1 MNALVPSRPT
11 VPHWFPQALR
21 ALLRRGAVLALFACA
36 PIVSASDGPFGGREL
51 RAFVVSGQSFH
62 PEGQG
67 FAEIGSPVVQWGR
80 FLSRRL
86 EALVE
91 IQPLVLVNQPKV
103 PPYGERETV
112 EAFAADVGLRW
123 YFSPTKWSP
132 KLYLE
137 ILDGPFYALRRV
149 PARGSTFNFLTQMG
163 GGVRLSLGDRW
174 HPFVSYRWVHI
185 SNAGTGQHNPDW
197 DFHGLVIGGA
207 LVLPD

>member
-1 MNALVPSRPT
+1 MPLRISPLAVRNRFLR
-11 VPHWFPQALR
+11 ALR
-21 ALLRRGAVLALFACA
+21 AFVRCGALGLVVFLGPSLAA
-36 PIVSASDGPFGGREL
+36 VERPFGDREL

-67 FAEIGSPVVQWGR
+67 FAEIGSPVIQWGR

-91 IQPLVLVNQPKV
+91 LHPLILVNQPKT

-123 YFSPTKWSP
+123 YFGPERWLLKP
-132 KLYLE
+132 YLE
-137 ILDGPFYALRRV
+137 ILDGPLYALRRV

-163 GGVRLSLGDRW
+163 GGIRLPFGERW
-174 HPFVSYRWVHI
+174 HPFVAYRWVHI
-185 SNAGTGQHNPDW
+185 SNAGTGMHNPDW
-197 DFHGLVIGGA
+197 DFHGLLIGGS
-207 LVLPD
+207 LVLAD